1 MKGIQFAITV
11 FVFVGIFYVLHWLFG
26 KFDVS
31 YGMAKEIYF
40 QMLGYGF
47 CIYYM
52 IALYEQ
58 RLKVIGWPKLL
69 SFAPVLYFGILLYFG
84 KNLPQQYALVLHSI
98 NAAFFLLIAFKG
110 AKSKI

>member
-11 FVFVGIFYVLHWLFG
+11 FVFVGIFLVLQWLFA
-26 KFDVS
+26 KFNVS
-31 YGMAKEIYF
+31 FGVVKELYF

-58 RLKVIGWPKLL
+58 RLKIIGWPKLL

-84 KNLPQQYALVLHSI
+84 KNLPQNYVLAVHSI
-98 NAAFFLLIAFKG
+98 NAAFFLMIAFKG